1 MVNSKQGYDKTK
13 LLNLKKMANL
23 KQSYDKTSSETKIKM
38 LKKYLTLNQK

>member
-13 LLNLKKMANL
+13 LLNLKKNGKL